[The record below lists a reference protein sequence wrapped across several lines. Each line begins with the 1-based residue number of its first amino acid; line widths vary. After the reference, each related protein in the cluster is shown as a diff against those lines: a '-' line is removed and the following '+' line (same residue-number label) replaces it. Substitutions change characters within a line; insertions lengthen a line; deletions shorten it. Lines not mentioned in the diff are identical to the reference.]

1 MTLLLPATSGTMGV
15 VVYMFFLFGS
25 FREGYEY
32 WEAVVLKRKFAI
44 MAAGVLLADNA
55 FGL

>member
-1 MTLLLPATSGTMGV
+1 MTLLLPAAAGTMGV

-44 MAAGVLLADNA
+44 LAAGVLLADNA